1 MKKFLFCRFLPAN
14 VPAPAATPTP
24 RKKFD
29 LKASLS
35 KPLPYKP
42 HTGKLKPLSSYKEEV
57 KPTVSA
63 AKLKSRK
70 VDVKSAK
77 VTSR

>member
-1 MKKFLFCRFLPAN
+1 MPAN
-14 VPAPAATPTP
+14 VHVPAAPTPTP
-24 RKKFD
+24 RKKFN
-29 LKASLS
+29 LEASLA

-42 HTGKLKPLSSYKEEV
+42 HTGKLKPLPSYKEEY
-57 KPTVSA
+57 KPTVSE

-70 VDVKSAK
+70 VDVKTAK